1 MRREELYLA
10 DLVDNARAV
19 RGYLDGVTRERWDAE
34 DILRDAVLYRM
45 TSGTTTRTWRGGRS
59 GRSAT

>member
-19 RGYLDGVTRERWDAE
+19 LGYLDGVIRERWDT
-34 DILRDAVLYRM
+34 DSLLRVA
-45 TSGTTTRTWRGGRS
+45 G
-59 GRSAT
+59 